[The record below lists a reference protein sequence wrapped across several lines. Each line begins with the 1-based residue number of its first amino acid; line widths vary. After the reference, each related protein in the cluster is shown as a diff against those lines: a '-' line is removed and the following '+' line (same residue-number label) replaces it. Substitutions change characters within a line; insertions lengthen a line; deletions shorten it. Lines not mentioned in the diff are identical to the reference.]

1 MNAPSSISSSNR
13 ILALCNADRQTGR
26 TNNSLTCKALRPAA
40 RSRRILTEAV
50 CGRLRVQRQGHGLR
64 ELKREGPD
72 KSLVKTC
79 MLDGAPR
86 RHSSRCCARCWK
98 SRKSSSANL
107 FSEGRQE

>member
-1 MNAPSSISSSNR
+1 MNAPSSISSSER
-13 ILALCNADRQTGR
+13 ILALRNAHHQTGR
-26 TNNSLTCKALRPAA
+26 TTNDLTWKTPRPSA

-64 ELKREGPD
+64 EPKREGPD

-79 MLDGAPR
+79 MLDRAPR
-86 RHSSRCCARCWK
+86 RHSSRCCARCWN

-107 FSEGRQE
+107 SPRVDRN